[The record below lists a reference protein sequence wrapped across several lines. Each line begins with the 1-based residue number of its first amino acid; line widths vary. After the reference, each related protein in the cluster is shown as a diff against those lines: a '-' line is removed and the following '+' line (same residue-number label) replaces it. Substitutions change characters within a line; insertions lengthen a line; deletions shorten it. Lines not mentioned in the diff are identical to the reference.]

1 KTGSQNDE
9 TENIDWTVS
18 INPQGLPIKNAI
30 FTDTLGSGHS
40 YLKDSIKVYDMDNVE
55 VSTELYD
62 LEVAADNKTYTI
74 QFANL
79 NETYKVTYTT
89 RLDQN
94 LIGTFNVTN
103 TAELTGGIDKKVI
116 SKVQNST
123 TAQQWFYG
131 GGGSGKT
138 LNMNF
143 KKVDADNNEP
153 LKGVKFQLYRINTKN
168 QEMLVAEFDTLA
180 DGTKTLT

>member
-1 KTGSQNDE
+1 
-9 TENIDWTVS
+9 
-18 INPQGLPIKNAI
+18 
-30 FTDTLGSGHS
+30 
-40 YLKDSIKVYDMDNVE
+40 
-55 VSTELYD
+55 
-62 LEVAADNKTYTI
+62 
-74 QFANL
+74 
-79 NETYKVTYTT
+79 
-89 RLDQN
+89 
-94 LIGTFNVTN
+94 
-103 TAELTGGIDKKVI
+103 GGIDNKVI

-180 DGTKTLT
+180 DGTKTLTGQRAGRYVLKEISTLPDYVVKDDIYFVYGYGQDEQPSIKMADATWNPDKF